1 MPIQKIFIDETSN
14 GNKLRAYVNHENR
27 CYITVGELDSDT
39 DVYTGY
45 ITLDLDDLT
54 ELISELQ
61 HIKNLIDKSEE
72 NG

>member
-1 MPIQKIFIDETSN
+1 MSSYKIFQDDSN
-14 GNKLRAYVNHENR
+14 ESNKLCTYVNSANR
-27 CYITVGELDSDT
+27 CFIKVGEIDAQSEFTGFVTLDS
-39 DVYTGY
+39 
-45 ITLDLDDLT
+45 DDLT